1 MSLRSRLVAAGIA
14 VALAFTAFATPEAS
28 AHTSPEA
35 PVVLPAPV
43 LPAQVLPAEDAS
55 TTASQAAAYVA
66 AQFAAKPASFST
78 GDLSDA
84 IVGLQAT
91 GGQQATVNA
100 MMTRL
105 EATAPAYAKAPGPA
119 AKVALAVMSVGQDP
133 TNFAGIDLIK
143 VIKDGLAANP
153 SAGYVANQ
161 ALAVMALARAGE
173 TVPNAVVQHM
183 IDTQLANGSWGW
195 GTNTDPDSSG
205 LMIAALAILPCDH
218 PLLADA
224 QAAKAKAL
232 KWAADAEIP
241 PGYWQAYSAVNTTAW
256 VSQGLLTADQDITRT
271 LTWLSTQQNED
282 GGMLYNGKSNLMAT
296 VQVLPV
302 LVSKTY
308 LTAGVGGLEATP
320 CTTLPTHPASGTFGD
335 HTGDRAADV
344 YVVNAQRTLE
354 LWKGGTGDFVKVSS
368 HGKTLATAGRVVQV
382 GDLTGDRRSDVL
394 AQEANGDLS
403 LYAGTANGG
412 LAYVRQVGRNWQGI
426 DHITYMG
433 TMDGSGRKMV
443 VARTKDGRLFSYS
456 LDQHGL
462 KTVKQVGRGWNGIVQ
477 MVSLGDLTGDG
488 LSDLLAV
495 RPDGTLWVYRTKA
508 DGTFAGGPK
517 TGQGWGGAKA
527 IFTPGDL
534 NGDGRFD
541 LVGVNSAGTMT
552 SYINVKLG
560 TLRARTVATGFGAAR
575 NFA

>member
-14 VALAFTAFATPEAS
+14 AALAFTTFGLPQAS
-28 AHTSPEA
+28 AQTSHES
-35 PVVLPAPV
+35 PVA
-43 LPAQVLPAEDAS
+43 LPAQVLPAEDVA
-55 TTASQAAAYVA
+55 TTATQAAAYVA
-66 AQFAAKPASFST
+66 AQYAADPTSFSP

-91 GGQQATVNA
+91 GGQQATVTA
-100 MMTRL
+100 MLTRL
-105 EATAPAYAKAPGPA
+105 KAEAPDYATSPGPA

-133 TNFAGIDLIK
+133 TNFAGLDLIK
-143 VIKDGLAANP
+143 VINDGLAANP

-173 TVPNAVVQHM
+173 PVPNAVVQHM

-296 VQVLPV
+296 IQSLPV
-302 LVSKTY
+302 LASKTY
-308 LTAGVGGLEATP
+308 LTAGVGGVEVTP
-320 CTTLPTHPASGTFGD
+320 CTALPTHPASGAFGD
-335 HTGDRAADV
+335 HTGDRLADV

-354 LWKGGTGDFVKVSS
+354 LWQGGTADFRKV
-368 HGKTLATAGRVVQV
+368 GTFGNALATAGRIVQV

-433 TMDGSGRKMV
+433 TMDGSGRKMI
-443 VARTKDGRLFSYS
+443 VARTTDGRLFSYS

-495 RPDGTLWVYRTKA
+495 RADGTLWVYRTKA

-541 LVGVNSAGTMT
+541 LVGVNSQGRMT

>member
-14 VALAFTAFATPEAS
+14 AALALTAFGLPEAS
-28 AHTSPEA
+28 AQTSHES
-35 PVVLPAPV
+35 PVA
-43 LPAQVLPAEDAS
+43 LPAQVLPAEDVA
-55 TTASQAAAYVA
+55 TTATQAAAYVA
-66 AQFAAKPASFST
+66 AQYAANPASFSP

-84 IVGLQAT
+84 VVGLQAT
-91 GGQQATVNA
+91 GGQQATVTA
-100 MMTRL
+100 MLTRL
-105 EATAPAYAKAPGPA
+105 KAQAPDYATSPGAA
-119 AKVALAVMSVGQDP
+119 AKVALAVMAVGQDP
-133 TNFAGIDLIK
+133 TNFAGLDLLK
-143 VIKDGLAANP
+143 VINDGLAANP
-153 SAGYVANQ
+153 GAGYATNQ

-173 TVPNAVVQHM
+173 PVPNAVVQH
-183 IDTQLANGSWGW
+183 IVANQLADGSWGW
-195 GTNTDPDSSG
+195 GTNADPDTTG
-205 LMIAALAILPCDH
+205 LMIAALAIIPCDH
-218 PLLADA
+218 ALRAEA
-224 QAAKAKAL
+224 QAALTKARAWVVANEKA
-232 KWAADAEIP
+232 
-241 PGYWQAYSAVNTTAW
+241 PGYWQAYSAVNTTSMVA
-256 VSQGLLTADQDITRT
+256 QGLLTDGQDIARVQ
-271 LTWLSTQQNED
+271 TWLSTQQNED

-296 VQVLPV
+296 IQSLPV
-302 LVSKTY
+302 LASKTY
-308 LTAGVGGLEATP
+308 LTAGVGGVEVTP
-320 CTTLPTHPASGTFGD
+320 CTALPTHPASGAFGD
-335 HTGDRAADV
+335 HTGDRLADV

-354 LWKGGTGDFVKVSS
+354 LWQGGTADFRKV
-368 HGKTLATAGRVVQV
+368 GTFGNALATAGRIVQV

-433 TMDGSGRKMV
+433 TMDGSGRKMI
-443 VARTKDGRLFSYS
+443 VARTTDGRLFSYS

-495 RPDGTLWVYRTKA
+495 RADGTLWVYRTKA

-541 LVGVNSAGTMT
+541 LVGVNSQGTMT